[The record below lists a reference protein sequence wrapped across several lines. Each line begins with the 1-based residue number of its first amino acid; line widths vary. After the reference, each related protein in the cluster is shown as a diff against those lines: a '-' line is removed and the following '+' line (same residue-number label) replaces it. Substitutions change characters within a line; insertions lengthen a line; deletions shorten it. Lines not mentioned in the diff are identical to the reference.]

1 MNKNGDL
8 WSKMKGKEIQKGDNH
23 TEGEKWEKQ
32 KTFLTAFIMAFILLS
47 LAMIGTVL
55 AVQPVLP
62 AAQEEKE
69 QYDYQPPASD
79 TLTMIVAGMAG
90 NIPQDF
96 LLIRYNP
103 QYGQIPL
110 ALLPPDTLAEGK
122 TLGEIY
128 TKEGAEALKRS
139 VSSLFG
145 IVVDRYAVL
154 SGTIFMKL
162 AAQIGSVVYELPY
175 EIVYS
180 REGSPVHFSYG
191 KQQLDGQDLLDLF
204 QVTTLKQNH
213 VEKSELLGD
222 IIAEAINQNMS
233 AASEKRAA
241 SVFKLAVNAVR
252 TDVTSTDFELRRES
266 AAFLAGMD
274 ARFAGNLPVQ
284 GEWQDGSF
292 VLSEAFLSR
301 VRQYFQPA

>member
-1 MNKNGDL
+1 M
-8 WSKMKGKEIQKGDNH
+8 
-23 TEGEKWEKQ
+23 EGEKWEKQ
-32 KTFLTAFIMAFILLS
+32 KTFLTAFAMAFVFLS
-47 LAMIGTVL
+47 LAMVGTVL

-62 AAQEEKE
+62 GAREEKE
-69 QYDYQPPASD
+69 QYQYQPAASD
-79 TLTMIVAGMAG
+79 TLTMIIVGMAD
-90 NIPQDF
+90 NIPRDF

-110 ALLPPDTLAEGK
+110 ALLPPDTLAGEK

-128 TKEGAEALKRS
+128 TKDGAEALKRAAAG
-139 VSSLFG
+139 LFG
-145 IVVDRYAVL
+145 IIVDRYAVL
-154 SGTIFMKL
+154 SGNIFMKL
-162 AAQIGSVVYELPY
+162 ASKIGSVVYELPY

-180 REGSPVHFSYG
+180 REGNPIHFSAG
-191 KQQLDGQDLLDLF
+191 KQQLDGQALLDLF
-204 QVTTLKQNH
+204 RVPTFQQKP
-213 VEKSELLGD
+213 VEKSKLLGN

-233 AASEKRAA
+233 AASEKRAS
-241 SVFKLAVNAVR
+241 SVFKLVVNAVR

-284 GEWQDGSF
+284 GEWQDGEF
-292 VLSEAFLSR
+292 VLSEDFISQ

>member
-1 MNKNGDL
+1 
-8 WSKMKGKEIQKGDNH
+8 
-23 TEGEKWEKQ
+23 
-32 KTFLTAFIMAFILLS
+32 MAFILLS
-47 LAMIGTVL
+47 LAMVGTVL

-69 QYDYQPPASD
+69 QYQYQPSASD
-79 TLTMIVAGMAG
+79 TLTMIIVGMAD

-122 TLGEIY
+122 TLREIY
-128 TKEGAEALKRS
+128 AKEGAEALKRATA
-139 VSSLFG
+139 SLFG
-145 IVVDRYAVL
+145 IIVDRYAVL
-154 SGTIFMKL
+154 SGDIFMKL
-162 AAQIGSVVYELPY
+162 ASKIGSVVYELPY

-180 REGSPVHFSYG
+180 REGSPIHFSAG

-204 QVTTLKQNH
+204 RVPTFKQKSQ
-213 VEKSELLGD
+213 EKSRLLGN

-233 AASEKRAA
+233 AASEKRAS

-284 GEWQDGSF
+284 GEWQDEKF
-292 VLSEAFLSR
+292 VLSEEFISQ